1 MIKRVDHIG
10 IVVKDLSKALAIYS
24 KGFGLKPKEVR
35 EMKDVPLK
43 AAVFQIGDLFIELI
57 EYGNRNSETTKH
69 LRGDQEGLNHVCYEV
84 KELGESIRKLEE
96 AGFQLVP
103 GFPRGGVHGRIAFLK
118 APAPS
123 VELIEILETEHG
135 K

>member
-24 KGFGLKPKEVR
+24 KGLGLQPKEMK

-43 AAVFQIGDLFIELI
+43 AAVLQVGGLFIELI
-57 EYGNRNSETTKH
+57 EYGNWNSETTKL

-84 KELGESIRKLEE
+84 KDLEE
-96 AGFQLVP
+96 SMRELHGAGFQLVP

-118 APAPS
+118 APSPS
-123 VELIEILETEHG
+123 VELIGILQTDHG